1 MKSRTWMILASI
13 AVIALAVTAFYVS
26 SNSHDVG
33 ITIKTN
39 GTAITA
45 VDMTSFSIIPSSMR
59 SEIWQTSGNDL
70 NDDKSTVDSFKSD
83 IKAIAKKY
91 NCTASVK
98 IESQFGV
105 DQLPMPASVK
115 GTSMVPTLQDGQSII
130 LLKTTDLK
138 VGEIVVA
145 RHPTYGLI
153 VKRLAAI
160 NGSQVYLR
168 SDNRQIEV
176 IGTKT
181 VVENGRSEVLTIEK
195 TPLDTWLPKENV
207 VGVVKVY

>member
-1 MKSRTWMILASI
+1 
-13 AVIALAVTAFYVS
+13 
-26 SNSHDVG
+26 
-33 ITIKTN
+33 
-39 GTAITA
+39 
-45 VDMTSFSIIPSSMR
+45 
-59 SEIWQTSGNDL
+59 
-70 NDDKSTVDSFKSD
+70 
-83 IKAIAKKY
+83 
-91 NCTASVK
+91 
-98 IESQFGV
+98 
-105 DQLPMPASVK
+105 MPASVK

-160 NGSQVYLR
+160 NGSQVYLK

-176 IGTKT
+176 IGTQT